1 METGKNTLR
10 NFFVKEPKFS
20 VLIALVAIIML
31 VVFFLNV
38 DFSTISPFTEHTIK
52 MEYPSL
58 NIPIQQVFSLF

>member
-1 METGKNTLR
+1 MEKGKNTLR

-38 DFSTISPFTEHTIK
+38 DFSTISPFTEHKVK

-58 NIPIQQVFSLF
+58 NIPIQQVFSMF